1 MIKFNPT
8 ELYSQFKKEDLR
20 VELHNE
26 NESLGKKIRNAKT
39 QRIPY
44 LIIVGEEEI
53 KNKTITVEGRNDQK
67 LKEIKTEEFIK
78 KIKGEIKER
87 R

>member
-1 MIKFNPT
+1 
-8 ELYSQFKKEDLR
+8 
-20 VELHNE
+20 
-26 NESLGKKIRNAKT
+26 
-39 QRIPY
+39 
-44 LIIVGEEEI
+44 
-53 KNKTITVEGRNDQK
+53 VEGRNDQK